1 MIISRRLALIAS
13 VVVLG
18 VSACGDPNGSTN
30 GEAGSQ
36 PKIIRIGAATGANGG
51 SSAAPA
57 AGSVESDRMMMPV
70 QDIVYVVDGTLPSM
84 PGQAQAW
91 LLPAGQQ
98 PDLARVRA
106 IATALGVDGD
116 VQALPAEQGGG
127 WLVGPADY
135 SGPNLGVSA
144 DGMLSWWFSPVI
156 APQVREGCVMPAE
169 IDPIDNPAPDVE
181 GETKPLMPPECLE
194 PVPPVGVPTGE
205 EATEK
210 AKALFAEFGYDL
222 AQFEFDVYADEWSA
236 SVTAYRMLGGLRSPM
251 TLSAGYGENGALTWA
266 GGFLGEPVAQGDYPL
281 VSVDEALARLQDQQF
296 WWGVGP
302 MARDTLGGVV
312 GSNGDIA
319 VGAPEPMPLPPE
331 CDPAADCII
340 EPMPDEMPIVDTVPL
355 EPYEVHINGV
365 RPDLSMQWS
374 DDGSIWMVP
383 AFTFTSTDGGLYTVI
398 AVTDDLIDLPGEDI
412 PVDTV
417 PVDTVTPPVDT
428 VVVPPVDTI
437 EPPPVVD
444 DPGTVTPETQAVA
457 DSLIGLSLEEAE
469 KVVAEAGL
477 VVRVVSVDGVTDT
490 VTADQRTDRINVS
503 VTNGIVTASGVY

>member
-36 PKIIRIGAATGANGG
+36 PKIIRIGATTGANGG
-51 SSAAPA
+51 RGAAPA
-57 AGSVESDRMMMPV
+57 AGSVESDRMMMPF

-106 IATALGVDGD
+106 IAAALGVDGD

-169 IDPIDNPAPDVE
+169 IDPIDSPTPDVE
-181 GETKPLMPPECLE
+181 GETTPVMPPECLE
-194 PVPPVGVPTGE
+194 PLPPVGVPTGE

-222 AQFEFDVYADEWSA
+222 SQFEFDVYADEWSA

-302 MARDTLGGVV
+302 MARDTLGGGVV
-312 GSNGDIA
+312 GSDGGVA
-319 VGAPEPMPLPPE
+319 EPMPLPAE

-340 EPMPDEMPIVDTVPL
+340 VEPMPGEMPVDVPL
-355 EPYEVHINGV
+355 ETIEVHINGV

-374 DDGSIWMVP
+374 EDGSIWLVP
-383 AFTFTSTDGGLYTVI
+383 AFTFTSTDGGLYTVM

-417 PVDTVTPPVDT
+417 PVGTAVPPPVDT
-428 VVVPPVDTI
+428 VVVPPVDTAV
-437 EPPPVVD
+437 PPPSVD
-444 DPGTVTPETQAVA
+444 DPTVVSPETQAIA
-457 DSLIGLSLEEAE
+457 DRLIGLTLEEAE
-469 KVVAEAGL
+469 KVIAEAGL
-477 VVRVVSVDGVTDT
+477 EARVVSVDGVGGSITD
-490 VTADQRTDRINVS
+490 DLRNDRINLDVN
-503 VTNGIVTASGVY
+503 NGVVTATEVY